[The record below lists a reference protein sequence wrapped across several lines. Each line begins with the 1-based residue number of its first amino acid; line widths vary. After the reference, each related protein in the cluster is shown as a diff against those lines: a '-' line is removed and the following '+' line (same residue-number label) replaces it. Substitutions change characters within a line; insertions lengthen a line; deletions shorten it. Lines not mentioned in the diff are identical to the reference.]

1 MRHFNTT
8 DTISHSKYS
17 YVTHMEWKDSPLPS
31 NKKRK
36 KIKRYFIFLSRW
48 KYSLEIEFCI
58 LFINAFEHIHSNF
71 CTVFLFKIQIALLN
85 LIVSQKIHLRS
96 QIMFQICI

>member
-1 MRHFNTT
+1 MRHFNMT

-36 KIKRYFIFLSRW
+36 KIM
-48 KYSLEIEFCI
+48 
-58 LFINAFEHIHSNF
+58 
-71 CTVFLFKIQIALLN
+71 LLN
-85 LIVSQKIHLRS
+85 IYIQTSALFFCLK
-96 QIMFQICI
+96 FK

>member
-1 MRHFNTT
+1 MRHFNMT

-58 LFINAFEHIHSNF
+58 LF
-71 CTVFLFKIQIALLN
+71 TYTFKLLHCFF
-85 LIVSQKIHLRS
+85 V
-96 QIMFQICI
+96 